1 MNCPQCGYQEVASEG
16 PCSRCGFTP
25 RPSDRPEHMTSFGAF
40 QAPTAYPGIRFSS
53 QQEARGPG
61 AETKRGET
69 IFKSSSRNL
78 SSPTSSEP
86 VSTTRPGFHSLQ
98 PLSPGTV
105 LRSGRY
111 RLKERLG
118 QQNWSS
124 GGFEASWLGEDFRHG
139 GTPVLI
145 YEVIIPDAHS
155 SAARAMLRTS
165 AYALLAAGRHPCI
178 PTLQD
183 VFNDQDRAFFVF
195 EPFKGESLQ
204 ARLQHLGHPVSEQEV
219 ITFCVQMTEILEVLA
234 SQSPSLIHGRID
246 PEHIYLFYDGSGCT
260 LSNLSPI
267 MATGV
272 KQFILEAVQTRNS
285 SYTAP
290 EFAQSLFDA
299 RSDLYSLIATAY
311 YAVTGRAPTVS
322 GGTVLH
328 AQQFNAAISSDFDA
342 VLAKGLHPVP
352 QQRYQRA
359 AEFRQDLLAIRSRV
373 VSGNLVTRKS
383 VSDSAFS
390 AGKNTEFSFV
400 SRTKAPG
407 SAYPFPIPPNPL
419 GGNEADDEESVLL
432 PSPEMLPPMREE
444 KGLLEAAVILAV
456 IFLSLGIVTVLSN
469 FHV

>member
-1 MNCPQCGYQEVASEG
+1 MNCPQCGNQEGASEG

-25 RPSDRPEHMTSFGAF
+25 RPSNRPEHMTSLGAF
-40 QAPTAYPGIRFSS
+40 QAPTAYPSTRFGS
-53 QQEARGPG
+53 QQEARGP
-61 AETKRGET
+61 ETERGET
-69 IFKSSSRNL
+69 IFRSSSRNL
-78 SSPTSSEP
+78 SSSPTSSEP
-86 VSTTRPGFHSLQ
+86 VSTTRPGFHPLR

-111 RLKERLG
+111 RLQERLG
-118 QQNWSS
+118 QQSWSS
-124 GGFEASWLGEDFRHG
+124 GVFEASWLGKDFRHG
-139 GTPVLI
+139 DTPVLI
-145 YEVIIPDAHS
+145 YEVIVPDAHS
-155 SAARAMLRTS
+155 SAAHAMLRTS
-165 AYALLAAGRHPCI
+165 AHALLAAGRHPCI

-204 ARLQHLGHPVSEQEV
+204 ARLQHLGHPASEQEV

-246 PEHIYLFYDGSGCT
+246 PEHIYLFYDGSSCT

-267 MATGV
+267 IGTGV

-290 EFAQSLFDA
+290 EFAQGLIDA

-311 YAVTGRAPTVS
+311 YAVTGRVPTVS
-322 GGTVLH
+322 GGTILH
-328 AQQFNAAISSDFDA
+328 AQQFNSAISSDFDA

-383 VSDSAFS
+383 ANESAFS
-390 AGKNTEFSFV
+390 VGKHTEFSFA

-419 GGNEADDEESVLL
+419 ERDEAEDEESVLL
-432 PSPEMLPPMREE
+432 PSPEMLTPMRE
-444 KGLLEAAVILAV
+444 GNDLLQAAAILAV
-456 IFLSLGIVTVLSN
+456 IFLGLSIVTVLSN